1 MRRPSY
7 FSQFVAAPASHAPM
21 PLLQPPRLLFRGGP
35 FGVDMLVARPAA
47 TTPGQL
53 EAATPPD
60 IENKPGRLAR
70 TDDEPPIT
78 QPPAMPAS
86 VSGTVQRVPVPFPER
101 SGRAGLTAQN
111 APPSNHSLSPAS
123 ARGAFIPAG
132 LSTMSAVAPAVRDVS
147 AAAFAAAA
155 PSPASLVALP
165 PDLRRPLAGAA
176 SQIVPPRPQV
186 ASPMPIPLPPR
197 RTAAAETA
205 GAGLRIGTLEIRVAA
220 PPTAS
225 QAKARSVEPR
235 PVSPVSPAPRIARP
249 FATFGLS
256 QS

>member
-35 FGVDMLVARPAA
+35 FGVDMLVPRPAA

-60 IENKPGRLAR
+60 IENRPGRRAR
-70 TDDEPPIT
+70 PDDEPPIT
-78 QPPAMPAS
+78 QRAAMPAS
-86 VSGTVQRVPVPFPER
+86 VSVAVQRVPVPFPER
-101 SGRAGLTAQN
+101 SSRAGLTAQN

-123 ARGAFIPAG
+123 TRGAFVPAG
-132 LSTMSAVAPAVRDVS
+132 LSTMSAIPPSVRDVS

-155 PSPASLVALP
+155 PPPAPFVALP
-165 PDLRRPLAGAA
+165 PDLPPPLAAAA
-176 SQIVPPRPQV
+176 SPIVPPRPQA
-186 ASPMPIPLPPR
+186 ASTMSIPLPPR

-220 PPTAS
+220 PPAAS
-225 QAKARSVEPR
+225 QAKARSVEPQ
-235 PVSPVSPAPRIARP
+235 PVSPASPAPRIARP
-249 FATFGLS
+249 FAAFGLS